1 MSTAA
6 TYPSLRDRV
15 VFITGGATGIG
26 ADLVAGFARQGAKVA
41 FIDVDTQG
49 AAALLDGLGEVAHR
63 PLFQRCDVTDIA
75 VLRAG
80 IEAAAAH
87 FGDIGV
93 LVNNVANDQRRALA
107 EVEPAFFD
115 AMVAVNLRPHLFAV
129 QAVREGMR
137 RLGGGSVV
145 NVGSISWMIKNEGY
159 PVYATLKSA
168 AAGLTRSLARELGR
182 DRIRINHLAPGWVM
196 TEKQIRLWLDEAG
209 ERAIVENQCLPDR
222 LAPTDITAM
231 ALFLAADDSRMVTA
245 QDIVVDGGWS

>member
-41 FIDVDTQG
+41 FIDVDAEG

-75 VLRAG
+75 ALRAG

-93 LVNNVANDQRRALA
+93 LINNVANDQRRALA

-115 AMVAVNLRPHLFAV
+115 AMVAVNLRPHLFAI

-137 RLGGGSVV
+137 RLGGGAVV

-196 TEKQIRLWLDEAG
+196 TEKQVRLWLDADG

-222 LAPTDITAM
+222 LAPGDITAM

-245 QDIVVDGGWS
+245 QDVVVDGGWS

>member
-41 FIDVDTQG
+41 FIDVDAEG

-75 VLRAG
+75 ALRAG

-107 EVEPAFFD
+107 EVEPAFFE

-137 RLGGGSVV
+137 RLGGGAVV

-196 TEKQIRLWLDEAG
+196 TDKQVRLWLDADG

-222 LAPTDITAM
+222 LVPGDITAM

-245 QDIVVDGGWS
+245 QDFVVDGGWS

>member
-41 FIDVDTQG
+41 FIDVDAEG

-75 VLRAG
+75 ALRAG

-93 LVNNVANDQRRALA
+93 LINNVANDQRRALA
-107 EVEPAFFD
+107 EVEPAFFE
-115 AMVAVNLRPHLFAV
+115 AMVAVNLRPHLFAI

-196 TEKQIRLWLDEAG
+196 TEKQVRLWLDADG

-222 LAPTDITAM
+222 LAPADITAM

-245 QDIVVDGGWS
+245 QDVVVDGGWS

>member
-41 FIDVDTQG
+41 FIDVDAEG

-75 VLRAG
+75 ALRAG

-93 LVNNVANDQRRALA
+93 LINNVANDQRRALA
-107 EVEPAFFD
+107 EVEPAFFE
-115 AMVAVNLRPHLFAV
+115 AMVAVNLRPHLFAI

-137 RLGGGSVV
+137 RLGGGAVV

-196 TEKQIRLWLDEAG
+196 TEKQVRLWLDADG

-222 LAPTDITAM
+222 LAPADITAM

-245 QDIVVDGGWS
+245 QDVVVDGGWS

>member
-41 FIDVDTQG
+41 FIDVDAEG

-75 VLRAG
+75 ALRAG

-93 LVNNVANDQRRALA
+93 LINNVANDQRRALA

-115 AMVAVNLRPHLFAV
+115 AMVAVNLRPHLFAI

-137 RLGGGSVV
+137 RLGGGAVV

-196 TEKQIRLWLDEAG
+196 TEKQVRLWLDADG

-222 LAPTDITAM
+222 LAPADITAM

-245 QDIVVDGGWS
+245 QDVVVDGGWS

>member
-41 FIDVDTQG
+41 FIDVDAEG

-75 VLRAG
+75 ALRAG

-93 LVNNVANDQRRALA
+93 LINNVANDQRRALA

-115 AMVAVNLRPHLFAV
+115 AMVAVNLRPHLFAI

-137 RLGGGSVV
+137 RLGGGAVV
-145 NVGSISWMIKNEGY
+145 NVGSISWMTKNEGY

-196 TEKQIRLWLDEAG
+196 TEKQVRLWLDADG

-222 LAPTDITAM
+222 LAPADITAM

-245 QDIVVDGGWS
+245 QDVVVDGGWS